1 MDESLLWVLGGI
13 TGYFAIALV
22 FGGPV
27 GAISV
32 ISGFIFY
39 VYHMAP

>member
-13 TGYFAIALV
+13 LGYCGIAFF
-22 FGGPV
+22 FGGSV

-39 VYHMAP
+39 VYQMAV